1 MSKKTYIHRNV
12 NMMLYSHHM
21 SPLLCWHNNVQTK
34 CSTVVLENILKNMS
48 TLKNKKSLRFSHVPQ
63 NMSPCLHISHV
74 PKQMSTQAV
83 LTQEQNKKNICR
95 AEAEAEADAKHWQRQ
110 WQSNSRCKGEGDQA
124 EAVACRHKLCRHK
137 SKSKS
142 ICKAKA

>member
-34 CSTVVLENILKNMS
+34 CPTAALENKCRRLTI
-48 TLKNKKSLRFSHVPQ
+48 TKKATCLRFSHVPQ

-74 PKQMSTQAV
+74 PTTCPHKLCSHKSKIKTKSYAEQRLKQKQMQSIGRGNGKAT
-83 LTQEQNKKNICR
+83 
-95 AEAEAEADAKHWQRQ
+95 ADAK
-110 WQSNSRCKGEGDQA
+110 
-124 EAVACRHKLCRHK
+124 
-137 SKSKS
+137 
-142 ICKAKA
+142 AKETKQKQ